1 MKRRCAALLLAL
13 MALAAAAQ
21 PAERLPA
28 VNLRIEW
35 RWVETSR
42 AATQGLDG
50 HGGVSVGTGGVR
62 DGGGSVTLRAQSR
75 TQDNEVLQQ
84 MLVMNGGRA
93 SLRLAHDEP
102 RTWVELFSTSRGSG
116 AVLRQGWVESGR
128 GVELRPRWR
137 GGDMLD
143 VELAADM
150 ATSPDEAQAV
160 RRESLVTELR
170 LRFGEWATVARSGA
184 LQRTAERGALS
195 TRDVERSTQRELQL
209 RVASPSPP

>member
-1 MKRRCAALLLAL
+1 MKRRCAALLLTW
-13 MALAAAAQ
+13 MAFAAGAQ

-42 AATQGLDG
+42 AAAQGLDA

-62 DGGGSVTLRAQSR
+62 DAGGSVTLRAQGR
-75 TQDNEVLQQ
+75 TQDSELQQQ
-84 MLVMNGGRA
+84 MLVLNGGRA

-102 RTWVELFSTSRGSG
+102 RTWVELFSTPRGSG
-116 AVLRQGWVESGR
+116 AVLRQGWVEAGR

-143 VELAADM
+143 LELVTEM
-150 ATSPDEAQAV
+150 ATPPDEAQAV

-170 LRFGEWATVARSGA
+170 LRFDEWATVARSGA
-184 LQRTAERGALS
+184 QQRTAERGTLS
-195 TRDVERSTQRELQL
+195 TRDVERSRQRELQL